1 MISLA
6 ITLALVAAVTVQNA
20 PLPNAA
26 ELKERTLASMRKS
39 QLALE
44 RYSCTV
50 RGYYDELTDDGK
62 VKKHSTRR
70 SDRFYVN
77 GIQIDHVIA
86 RNGKDLTGSEA
97 RKEQEKTDGEVK
109 KYSNLKEVEK
119 KQDRRERQTEMFL
132 RAQHLTNGRRE
143 SRWGYNTIAF
153 ELSGDPKFHP
163 RNLEERM
170 AQAMS
175 GRIWIDEES
184 GTPVELQIRTDRD
197 VKIGGGLVATL
208 HKGFELK
215 FFEGRQA
222 DGVWL
227 EKSAEG
233 NGDARAALFFHPRF
247 RFKEDVESC
256 RLFSVDSKDV
266 THEKP

>member
-1 MISLA
+1 MSLA
-6 ITLALVAAVTVQNA
+6 IAFVLLASPAVPDP

-26 ELKERTLASMRKS
+26 ELKERTLASMQRS
-39 QLALE
+39 QAALE

-50 RGYYDELTDDGK
+50 RGSYDELSDDGS

-86 RNGKDLTGSEA
+86 RNGKDLTGA
-97 RKEQEKTDGEVK
+97 DAKKEQEKTDGEVR
-109 KYSNLKEVEK
+109 KYTDPKEVEK
-119 KQDRRERQTEMFL
+119 RRDKRERQTEMFL
-132 RAQHLTNGRRE
+132 RAQHLINGRRE

-163 RNLEERM
+163 RNLEERV
-170 AQAMS
+170 AHAMG

-215 FFEGRQA
+215 FFERRQA

-247 RFKEDVESC
+247 RFKEDVENC
-256 RLFSVDSKDV
+256 RLFSVDSKD
-266 THEKP
+266 TAHEKP

>member
-6 ITLALVAAVTVQNA
+6 LALLLAVPAATSNA
-20 PLPNAA
+20 PLPNPA
-26 ELKERTLASMRKS
+26 ELKVRTLASLQKS

-50 RGYYDELTDDGK
+50 HGFYDELNDDGSI
-62 VKKHSTRR
+62 KKHSTRK

-86 RNGKDLTGSEA
+86 RNGKDLSGSEA
-97 RKEQEKTDGEVK
+97 RKEQEKTDEEVK
-109 KYSNLKEVEK
+109 KYSDPREVEK
-119 KQDRRERQTEMFL
+119 KKDKRERQTEMFL

-143 SRWGYNTIAF
+143 GRWGYDTIAF
-153 ELSGDPKFHP
+153 DLSGDPKFHP
-163 RNLEERM
+163 RNLEERL
-170 AQAMS
+170 AHAMT
-175 GRIWIDEES
+175 GRIWIDEET
-184 GTPVELQIRTDRD
+184 GNPVELQIRTERD
-197 VKIGGGLVATL
+197 VRIGGGLLATL

-215 FFEGRQA
+215 FFEHRQA
-222 DGVWL
+222 DGTWL

-233 NGDARAALFFHPRF
+233 NGDARAALFFHPKF

-256 RLFSVDSKDV
+256 RLFSVDSKDLG
-266 THEKP
+266 HEKP